1 MKRLLDCTASD
12 MKGMTAKELKQAIL
26 ASEGR
31 TVLSENIVSV
41 EPLLSSVTNSELAAA
56 FGADLLLLNA
66 FDCYKC
72 EIKGLPQ
79 TDSPIELL
87 KNYTGRP
94 IGLNLEPVDTNA
106 NMMEDTLKIPKGRIA
121 CEDTFKLANKL
132 GFDFVCLTGNPKT
145 GVTNKQ
151 IEDAI
156 ILAKKYFDGLIFA
169 GKMHSSGVNE
179 PVVDLKAIGKFI
191 DNGADVILM
200 PAVGTVPGFQESEL
214 HEAVEIVKA
223 KGALS
228 MSTIGTS
235 QEGADITTIREFALS
250 SKRAGVD
257 IQHMGDSGYEGIATP
272 ENIMA
277 LAIAIRGKR
286 HTYKR
291 MARSINR

>member
-12 MKGMTAKELKQAIL
+12 IKSMTANELKQAIL

-56 FGADLLLLNA
+56 FGADLLLLNI
-66 FDCYKC
+66 FDCCKC

-79 TDSPIELL
+79 VDNPIELL
-87 KNYTGRP
+87 KKYTGRP
-94 IGLNLEPVDTNA
+94 IGLNLEPVDSCA
-106 NMMEDTLKIPKGRIA
+106 NMMEDTLKISKGRIA
-121 CEDTFKLANKL
+121 CKDTLKLANKL

-151 IEDAI
+151 IENAV
-156 ILAKKYFDGLIFA
+156 ILAKEYFDGLVFA

-179 PVVDLKAIGKFI
+179 PVVDLKAIEKFI

-214 HEAVEIVKA
+214 YEAVQFTRS

-235 QEGADITTIREFALS
+235 QEGADSKTIREFALS

-257 IQHMGDSGYEGIATP
+257 IQHIGDSGYEGIATP